1 MMRRARVTDLPAI
14 LALLA
19 DDPLGAAREDPADIA
34 RYRAA
39 FDQIDADPAQL
50 LAIAEVAGRVVGTL
64 QLTFIPGLSR
74 GGALRGQIEAV
85 RVARDQRGA
94 GLGRAMMDWAIA
106 ECRDR
111 GCALVQL
118 TTDRARPDAHR
129 FYDGLGFV
137 PSHLGYKLTL
147 V

>member
-1 MMRRARVTDLPAI
+1 M
-14 LALLA
+14 
-19 DDPLGAAREDPADIA
+19 
-34 RYRAA
+34 
-39 FDQIDADPAQL
+39 
-50 LAIAEVAGRVVGTL
+50 
-64 QLTFIPGLSR
+64 
-74 GGALRGQIEAV
+74 

-137 PSHLGYKLTL
+137 PSHLGYKLAL